1 MKKSVYR
8 FLCLGIMMI
17 AAMNFVGCSDD
28 DGPVGTLYFP
38 RDVCMVDKP
47 GGTASAEFMA
57 VNIVSLSISE
67 IPEGWTATA
76 DLQTSRVT
84 VTAPGSD
91 DSDAETVG
99 VLTLVGYD
107 IDGKIVSADL
117 RVGIGPTVDLTGQ
130 TANCYIANHA
140 NAYYTFDGTVKG
152 NGEKIPTT
160 RVELMWGSTSHMIE
174 NLTFD
179 DGQVSFFVAAD
190 DKGQFIEGNALI
202 AAFDDQGKVIWS

>member
-140 NAYYTFDGTVKG
+140 NAYYTFD
-152 NGEKIPTT
+152 
-160 RVELMWGSTSHMIE
+160 R
-174 NLTFD
+174 
-179 DGQVSFFVAAD
+179 
-190 DKGQFIEGNALI
+190 
-202 AAFDDQGKVIWS
+202 QGKWRKDSDGPGGTHVGKYIPYDRKSYVRRRSGFILRRGGR